1 MAADIGC
8 DHGKLSAALA
18 GSGRCPLVLA
28 CDLRPDPLQKA
39 RVTCAPYGE
48 RVQFRLGSG
57 LQVLAPGEAEDIIIA
72 GMGAETI
79 IEILEA
85 APWVFD
91 GRYNLVLVPATKH
104 SILRRWLARRG
115 FALRAETL
123 CQAAGRWYAVM
134 NAQYTGAPSEP
145 DGLYCLTGLTQGQPG
160 CADYYA
166 SQNAKL
172 KKYRLGLPDGAEKDA
187 VGALIA
193 ELDKLAAGCCPA
205 YKLFGGIIM
214 SVTVRQ
220 ILGLLQAAAPQELAL
235 SWDNVGLLVDAG
247 KPVDGVLTALDITPA
262 VVREAVENDCQL
274 IVSHHPVIFQPIK
287 SLAADDVP
295 ALLMKN
301 GISAIC
307 MHTNLDAAP
316 GGVNDTLCEILGIAA
331 EGRESFAEGC
341 GRIGTTMPTTVEA
354 LAKFCA
360 DTLHTGVKYV
370 NGGRAV
376 TCLAEVSGGGGSYLQ
391 EAIDRG
397 ADCLVT
403 GEAAHHIALLAKQ
416 KGIGLVVAGHW
427 GTEHAIADVLA
438 ALIARQ
444 FPGLTVAHAEADT
457 DPYCYL
463 A

>member
-1 MAADIGC
+1 MHTSNAPRLDARLAAAFDFVRPGHVAADIGC

-57 LQVLAPGEAEDIIIA
+57 LQVLTPGEAEDIIIA

-134 NAQYTGAPSEP
+134 NAQYTGMPSEP

-172 KKYRLGLPDGAEKDA
+172 KKYRLGLPDGAE
-187 VGALIA
+187 
-193 ELDKLAAGCCPA
+193 
-205 YKLFGGIIM
+205 
-214 SVTVRQ
+214 
-220 ILGLLQAAAPQELAL
+220 
-235 SWDNVGLLVDAG
+235 
-247 KPVDGVLTALDITPA
+247 
-262 VVREAVENDCQL
+262 REAVGEL
-274 IVSHHPVIFQPIK
+274 IAALDT
-287 SLAADDVP
+287 LAA
-295 ALLMKN
+295 
-301 GISAIC
+301 
-307 MHTNLDAAP
+307 
-316 GGVNDTLCEILGIAA
+316 
-331 EGRESFAEGC
+331 R
-341 GRIGTTMPTTVEA
+341 
-354 LAKFCA
+354 
-360 DTLHTGVKYV
+360 
-370 NGGRAV
+370 
-376 TCLAEVSGGGGSYLQ
+376 
-391 EAIDRG
+391 
-397 ADCLVT
+397 
-403 GEAAHHIALLAKQ
+403 
-416 KGIGLVVAGHW
+416 
-427 GTEHAIADVLA
+427 
-438 ALIARQ
+438 
-444 FPGLTVAHAEADT
+444 
-457 DPYCYL
+457 
-463 A
+463 